1 MNAKRRKSTSILL
14 IAGVV
19 ALLGVAATAVAGKGT
34 QLTPWQEAA
43 KRGDPHAEYL
53 MGNAYAAGMPSLG
66 IKKDLSAAF
75 AWYLKAARQNDVDA
89 QYEVGAAYVL
99 GEGVKQDLKQ
109 ARIWLKRAADG
120 GHKDARDILASF
132 PEVAAAA
139 PRPAPRSAP
148 RKPARRIRHSAPP
161 APSQPEGGFDIAG
174 VHIPNPANMIDPG
187 AMIAAVMNVQLFNGY
202 WPWWLGAFALGF
214 ITIGFWL
221 TIRNTLGVSSSWDRL
236 VSWREDRNMAKAA
249 AVLQEAPTS
258 VLESAMM
265 AATMEQFGDEIPD
278 ELLEQMEQEAGASAP
293 AAAPA
298 ATGNKPR
305 TPWSVHV
312 TFLLS
317 MVVGGALA
325 TFLTQGEVPLH
336 FDMGTTFTHL
346 FGESPLNWG
355 ILLVGGILVG
365 FGTRMGGGC
374 TSGHGLSGCSRL
386 QPGSLVGTAAFFG
399 TAILVS
405 MLLELR
411 V

>member
-1 MNAKRRKSTSILL
+1 VNKKRRTGTSILL
-14 IAGVV
+14 IAGVF
-19 ALLGVAATAVAGKGT
+19 ALLGVTATAVASKGA
-34 QLTPWQEAA
+34 QLAPWQEAA
-43 KRGDPHAEYL
+43 KRGDAHAEYL
-53 MGNAYAAGMPSLG
+53 MGNAYAAGMPGLG
-66 IKKDLSAAF
+66 IKKDLATAF
-75 AWYLKAARQNDVDA
+75 TWYMKAARQNDVDA
-89 QYEVGAAYVL
+89 QYEVGAAYIL
-99 GEGVKQDLKQ
+99 GEGVKRDLKQ

-120 GHKDARDILASF
+120 GHKDARDVLASF
-132 PEVAAAA
+132 PEVAG
-139 PRPAPRSAP
+139 PVSRPT
-148 RKPARRIRHSAPP
+148 RKPARRIRHGAPP
-161 APSQPEGGFDIAG
+161 AQAKSEGGFEIGGFHVPD
-174 VHIPNPANMIDPG
+174 PRNMIDPG
-187 AMIAAVMNVQLFNGY
+187 AMIAAVMNVQFFNGY
-202 WPWWLGAFALGF
+202 WPWWLGAIALGF
-214 ITIGFWL
+214 VTIGFWM
-221 TIRNTLGVSSSWDRL
+221 TMRTTLGVSSSWDRL

-278 ELLEQMEQEAGASAP
+278 ELVQEMEGE

-298 ATGNKPR
+298 PAPSVAESSSGKSR
-305 TPWSVHV
+305 TPVSVHV
-312 TFLLS
+312 TFLAS

-325 TFLTQGEVPLH
+325 TFLTHGGIPIH
-336 FDMGTTFTHL
+336 FDMGGTFTRL
-346 FGESPLNWG
+346 FGDSPLSWG
-355 ILLVGGILVG
+355 ILAIGGVLIG